1 MKYTLLAF
9 VFLVGLNSKSA
20 GQSITGKWKT
30 IDDNSGE
37 ARSVIEIY
45 EKSGRIFGKVS
56 SVFSKPGEDPDP
68 ICDKCDEKDTR
79 YGKKIIGMEI
89 IQNMTKSGTEYSEG
103 NILDPEN
110 GKVYRCKLW
119 LEGKL
124 LKVRGYWGPFFRT
137 QTWHR
142 AE

>member
-1 MKYTLLAF
+1 MKKHLPLVLVLLSGCSSAF
-9 VFLVGLNSKSA
+9 A
-20 GQSITGKWKT
+20 QSITGKWKT

-37 ARSVIEIY
+37 ARSVIEVFVR
-45 EKSGRIFGKVS
+45 SGKVFGKVVS
-56 SVFSKPGEDPDP
+56 IITKPGEDPDP

-79 YGKKIIGMEI
+79 FRKKIIGMEI
-89 IQNMTKSGTEYSEG
+89 IQNMVSAGGEYTEG
-103 NILDPEN
+103 HILDPEN

-119 LEGKL
+119 MEGKL